1 MTKYTNKFKELVV
14 RECLE
19 NSKTLSQIAR
29 NFNIPSQKTLR
40 TWINQWR
47 DPGTFERSVYQY
59 YSADFKITVLQYTE
73 THTYIE
79 AVSEFGLNT
88 NSIIS
93 RWRN

>member
-47 DPGTFERSVYQY
+47 DHGTFERSVYQY
-59 YSADFKITVLQYTE
+59 TIQLILKLLCCNILKRTP
-73 THTYIE
+73 I
-79 AVSEFGLNT
+79 
-88 NSIIS
+88 
-93 RWRN
+93 